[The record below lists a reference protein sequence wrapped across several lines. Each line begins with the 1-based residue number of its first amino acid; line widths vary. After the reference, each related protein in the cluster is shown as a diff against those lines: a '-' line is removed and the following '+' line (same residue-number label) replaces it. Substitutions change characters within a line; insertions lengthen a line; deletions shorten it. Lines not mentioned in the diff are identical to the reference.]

1 MPKVLFSISY
11 GIRPEMRAEYLG
23 LVHELKSRMRDVG
36 GKNYSVFETKGKKNQ
51 FMEVFLTETL
61 EEYEAL
67 EDNQDET
74 TQELVRQLEKCVED
88 GGMKYST
95 LIELE

>member
-11 GIRPEMRAEYLG
+11 GIRPEMREEYLRLIRG
-23 LVHELKSRMRDVG
+23 LKSQMRDVG

-51 FMEVFLTETL
+51 FMEVFLSETL

-74 TQELVRQLEKCVED
+74 TQELVRQLENCVED